1 MSTATHDDIL
11 RVFPGIQDH
20 AVLEILAMKATLPEL
35 EAAMMLLTSDDEQ
48 LIAIGQREGG
58 QIHRLLNILNQSGIG
73 PEDDPERQ

>member
-1 MSTATHDDIL
+1 
-11 RVFPGIQDH
+11 
-20 AVLEILAMKATLPEL
+20 MKATLPEL